1 MDSLIHSVLNQT
13 FRLLPQKAIFWE
25 EKQTLILGDLHF
37 GKATHFRK
45 NGIALS
51 QSIATNDFEKFTA
64 LLTSLNPKQ
73 VYFLG
78 DLFHSEYNSEVFDL
92 HEIIKAN
99 SSIRFVLIKGNHDII
114 KQNHLEKMG
123 IQVIT
128 EWIEDSFIFTHEPTP
143 KVGYYNI
150 YGHLHPGV
158 RLKGKAKQNL
168 SLPCFYFAEH
178 FAVLPAFS
186 DFTGLKILENKPATA
201 IYLVT
206 DDKVIK
212 AK

>member
-1 MDSLIHSVLNQT
+1 MDNVIHSVFNQT

-25 EKQTLILGDLHF
+25 EQQTLILGDLHF

-51 QSIATNDFEKFTA
+51 QSIATNDFDKFTA
-64 LLTSLNPKQ
+64 LLDALKPKQ

-78 DLFHSEYNSEVFDL
+78 DLFHSDYNSEVFEFQ
-92 HEIIKAN
+92 EIIKTN
-99 SSIRFVLIKGNHDII
+99 SSVKFVLIKGNHDII
-114 KQNHLEKMG
+114 KQTHFEKMG
-123 IQVIT
+123 IQVVT
-128 EWIEDSFIFTHEPTP
+128 EWIENTFIFTHEPIP
-143 KVGYYNI
+143 KADFYNI

-186 DFTGLKILENKPATA
+186 DFTGLKILENKQATA

-206 DDKVIK
+206 DNKVIK

>member
-1 MDSLIHSVLNQT
+1 LDSVIHSVLNQT

-51 QSIATNDFEKFTA
+51 QSIATNDFDKFTA
-64 LLTSLNPKQ
+64 LLAALNPKQ

-92 HEIIKAN
+92 YEIIKFN
-99 SSIRFVLIKGNHDII
+99 SSVKFVLIKGNHDIV
-114 KQNHLEKMG
+114 KQIHFEKMG
-123 IQVIT
+123 IQVVN
-128 EWIEDSFIFTHEPTP
+128 EWIEDTFIFTHEPTP

-168 SLPCFYFAEH
+168 SLPCFYFSKH
-178 FAVLPAFS
+178 FAILPAFS
-186 DFTGLKILENKPATA
+186 DFTGLKILENKHATA

-206 DDKVIK
+206 DNKVIK